1 MRDARDQTNGT
12 EGFVVFPFGTEYHM
26 TREITFAYKSR
37 ALGKQKGV
45 KLNSL
50 CGVYVGSASCEG
62 GDYANERPVMRLYL
76 EPPQGFVLCRS
87 CERMSIKKRGWARLF
102 SHLFQNRR
110 GLRAAL
116 NAYGRCS

>member
-1 MRDARDQTNGT
+1 MREARDQTKGT
-12 EGFVVFPFGTEYHM
+12 EGFVVFPFGAEYHM
-26 TREITFAYKSR
+26 TREITFANKSR

-45 KLNSL
+45 MLNSL

-62 GDYANERPVMRLYL
+62 GDYANERPVMRLHS

-87 CERMSIKKRGWARLF
+87 CERISIKKRGWARLF
-102 SHLFQNRR
+102 SHLFHNRR